1 MSNQTVLN
9 SFADKLKTVVNK
21 NEVESIKLN
30 PGDAISNNNYL
41 VLGTLSINTGEAD
54 LYRVLD
60 IKHSTE
66 CVLKLYRRKS
76 AVKEEIIDKL
86 SHTHNPNIAELLDK
100 GIIRGCQYIVIPYYK
115 NNSLGS
121 YIEQGV
127 RFSVAELK
135 ALIIPSIINGLKTIH
150 DLGIIHKDLKP
161 SNLMVS
167 NDQAHIILIDF
178 GISSITNGN
187 TVVVTQTGKSPFYSA
202 PETNTG
208 LFLTDSDYYSL
219 GITLY
224 ELVTGNNPFHNTKI
238 EHVAGLM
245 QIQNIPFPDDFD
257 KDLKILIEGLTYK
270 DISNRNDK
278 SNPNRRW
285 GYEEVQ
291 KWLKGEKLPIPG
303 QNTNVLSK
311 NKVEIKNNGSPYMFN
326 GEIYYDNKNLIEALL
341 TYWDMGKQS
350 LFRGF
355 LSRHYELS
363 KDQFSQD
370 ICEQAE
376 NLYNTDH
383 NNDELAFM
391 HAMYLLEPTI
401 TKLYWHGLVFENI
414 TTYATALLDELSNN
428 APNEQ
433 FISSAQNMLKTGVL
447 KSYVKLKQQEN
458 KNQYLEI
465 IRNNTDLLAL
475 KSIST
480 IDIAIRLGNSLLG
493 RDAIKVGNH
502 FFKSF
507 LDFKAFMEDLYAND
521 LIAYKNFCTT
531 NKNDL
536 LDQEY
541 ISTNISI
548 KEQIRSF
555 IGKGSDAICFDKL
568 VFNDFKFLEAYVTAL
583 AEDVKAKFIQE
594 HKAGIQKLITTEVG
608 ERQKQ
613 LLKLFNLSF
622 INTAIGEYIEF
633 GNYYQKSKDYKDV
646 IDWLVLDVQDN
657 KALLIS
663 KYALDA
669 DRYNFQEENIT
680 WSESYIRRF
689 LNTTFINEAF
699 NDEEQKQILLT
710 HLDNPDNPTRGT
722 SGGIPTEDKLFL
734 VSIQEANKYF
744 KSDAER
750 RCKLTAYD
758 KYNSVSIINNSC
770 IWWLR
775 SPGDDTHL
783 ASWVLDLGYIGDY
796 GFSVKNS
803 NHAVRVALWLNLIS

>member
-100 GIIRGCQYIVIPYYK
+100 GIIRGFQYIVIPYYK

-161 SNLMVS
+161 SNLVVS

-311 NKVEIKNNGSPYMFN
+311 NKVEIKNNGS
-326 GEIYYDNKNLIEALL
+326 
-341 TYWDMGKQS
+341 
-350 LFRGF
+350 
-355 LSRHYELS
+355 
-363 KDQFSQD
+363 QD

-376 NLYNTDH
+376 NVYNTDH

-401 TKLYWHGLVFENI
+401 TKLYWHGLAFENI

-722 SGGIPTEDKLFL
+722 YGGIPTEDKLFL
-734 VSIQEANKYF
+734 LSIQEANKYF

-750 RCKLTAYD
+750 RCKPTAYA
-758 KYNSVSIINNSC
+758 KYHSVSIINNYC

-775 SPGDDTHL
+775 SPGYDTHL
-783 ASWVLDLGYIGDY
+783 ASRVLDLGCIGDY